1 MAEEKTM
8 MEQLNEDNI
17 LSDNVKT
24 LESEAITRRL
34 WGLGEDSLCMPL
46 QVPKKNAEKEEY
58 STRYITRL
66 PSGHISRVEILV
78 DKFGKLIKA
87 RDV

>member
-46 QVPKKNAEKEEY
+46 QVPKKNA
-58 STRYITRL
+58 
-66 PSGHISRVEILV
+66 
-78 DKFGKLIKA
+78 
-87 RDV
+87 